1 MAQTEIN
8 HLIGESTGKE
18 NLEVQEQAVTAK
30 KAVLTVKEKA
40 LVKGREKLVAE
51 EMAVEKEKEQLAK
64 QVADI
69 ALKKKLAK
77 LTPREMSLRQDT
89 EKLAIEANVVR
100 GHKNALIEKEKA
112 IRKEKAARSPQ
123 ETAIKNQKD
132 ELTLKLK
139 AINKQEARLSSQL
152 NDIAIK
158 KQPGTSRAQIKA
170 IKKQKTKLNPRAA
183 ILKKKYGGLHP
194 ESVATYLPEFPL
206 FIPTPN
212 QEDEYGTLTDESP
225 YSEYAW
231 AFLRRNRFY
240 QRLVDK
246 GLPNLTKENWEY
258 ADGSEDASPIGL
270 VHQKH
275 YRERFADGTRVEWWG
290 IHTFKGPIR
299 MAARGPQ
306 IVESSR
312 LDWPK
317 TQVLLIFDVGPLLGD
332 NTTAID
338 LQIDLAK
345 VHLRERAK
353 AAGISF
359 PEKIR
364 SPDKKL
370 LRAQLRV
377 ADLLSSPQ
385 LLPRTAKSGEGGG
398 ARPIKKADKLVET
411 WLTVTKVAD
420 LLPKFDLKRV
430 SPNGNVDAATKAQRV
445 NRASELVVGA
455 WDNIYNWKFLPWL
468 QFDNWDHL
476 VMTKPKS
483 GSVKQ
488 DASTMV

>member
-1 MAQTEIN
+1 MAQTEKN

-30 KAVLTVKEKA
+30 KAVLIAKDKA

-51 EMAVEKEKEQLAK
+51 EMAVEKEKEQLAR

-77 LTPREMSLRQDT
+77 LTPREMSIRQDT
-89 EKLAIEANVVR
+89 EKLAIEANVIR
-100 GHKNALIEKEKA
+100 GQKNALIEQEKA
-112 IRKEKAARSPQ
+112 IRKEKATRSPR
-123 ETAIKNQKD
+123 ETAIKNQKED
-132 ELTLKLK
+132 LTLKEK
-139 AINKQEARLSSQL
+139 AIKKQQASLSRQL
-152 NDIAIK
+152 KDIAIK
-158 KQPGTSRAQIKA
+158 KQPGTSSAQLKA
-170 IKKQKTKLNPRAA
+170 EKKQLATLNPRAKM
-183 ILKKKYGGLHP
+183 LKKKYGGLHP
-194 ESVATYLPEFPL
+194 MDVANYLPEFPL
-206 FIPTPN
+206 LIPKPN
-212 QEDEYGTLTDESP
+212 EEDRYGTLTDESP

-246 GLPNLTKENWEY
+246 VSPNLTLEKWEY
-258 ADGSEDASPIGL
+258 ADGSEKASPIGL

-275 YRERFADGTRVEWWG
+275 YKERFADGTRVEWWG

-299 MAARGPQ
+299 MAVRGPQ
-306 IVESSR
+306 IMESFK

-317 TQVLLIFDVGPLLGD
+317 TQVLLIFDVGSLLGD

-385 LLPRTAKSGEGGG
+385 LLPRTTKSGEGGR
-398 ARPIKKADKLVET
+398 ARPIKKTDKLVET
-411 WLTVTKVAD
+411 WLTVTQVAD

-476 VMTKPKS
+476 VLSKTKL

-488 DASTMV
+488 DASTVV